1 MAHPNEE
8 LLNTYFK
15 AAQSG
20 DLETL
25 GEVFADNICAHI
37 AGNHMLSG
45 DYQGKEAVFG
55 FFGKLAERSGG
66 TARLNLQEA
75 LTDDWFAVALV
86 EVAGRAGSETL
97 DGSGQCSC
105 CASRTAGLSSSG
117 ATTTTSRN
125 GPSLVLRRY
134 RC

>member
-8 LLNTYFK
+8 LLHTYFK
-15 AAQSG
+15 AADSG

-25 GEVFADNICAHI
+25 DEVFADNITAHI
-37 AGNHMLSG
+37 AGNHTLSG

-55 FFGKLAERSGG
+55 FLGQLAERSGG

-86 EVAGRAGSETL
+86 QLAGRVGDETL
-97 DGSGQCSC
+97 EGER
-105 CASRTAGLSSSG
+105 AV
-117 ATTTTSRN
+117 
-125 GPSLVLRRY
+125 LVLRVKDGRFVELWSHHNDEQKMN
-134 RC
+134 RAWS